1 MMWKVVYYSNPATM
15 SNKFNIYGCAGVEQ
29 YTASHLIEDYVTKYN
44 TKGCLNSDNCI
55 VFLSIDYKRLH
66 RQW

>member
-1 MMWKVVYYSNPATM
+1 MKNKTNYEEIII
-15 SNKFNIYGCAGVEQ
+15 KFNIYGCAGVEQ

-66 RQW
+66 RQ